1 MVKSFFLDQKNR
13 LAAFVGIVLAVVK
26 KYGSNNQEAE
36 ETFLYQAH
44 LDKKQSQDGRWT
56 TIRGNFRRLVADYV
70 AIGAPATLKSRGSK
84 GIAEGKIPK
93 VSNKYQMDEQQF
105 KDLEAMVRLGDD
117 EKSIIQEI
125 TDDSKNAVLNIYRLN
140 ELAFLN
146 GLCNGI
152 ASVGKDVSKGVEIR
166 ADYGYTDDQKFKVGQ
181 AETIEI
187 DDVQKLIDAQRK
199 KPTTAFLDATSLTRI
214 KNSASFRAR
223 VANNMGVI
231 LPEGQSYPVLSTD
244 RVKEFFKTEWNI
256 NLVLGVEKT
265 FEIEGENGEPTNYQP
280 WTNGVIVF
288 SASPKVGALV
298 WSKTVEHT
306 RRSKLADYAE
316 ADYILV
322 SKFGELDP
330 IAEYTKAEAE
340 VLPVINADGIAVLN
354 SNVANVPAG

>member
-1 MVKSFFLDQKNR
+1 MVKSFFLDSKNR
-13 LAAFVGIVLAVVK
+13 LKAFAGVILAVVK
-26 KYGSNNQEAE
+26 KYGSNNQDAE

-44 LDKKQSQDGRWT
+44 LDKKFSADGRWT
-56 TIRGNFRRLVADYV
+56 TIKGNFKRLVADYV
-70 AIGAPATLKSRGSK
+70 AIGSPATLKSRGSK
-84 GIAEGKIPK
+84 GLAEGKIPK

-105 KDLEAMVRLGDD
+105 KDLERMVRDNDD
-117 EKSIIQEI
+117 EKAIIQEI
-125 TDDSKNAVLNIYRLN
+125 TDDPKNAVLNIYRLN

-152 ASVGKDVSKGVEIR
+152 ASVGKNVSKGVEIR
-166 ADYGYTDDQKFKVGQ
+166 ADYGYTDDQKFKVDT
-181 AETIEI
+181 ANSITI
-187 DDVQKLIDAQRK
+187 DDVQRLIDAQKK

-214 KNSASFRAR
+214 KNSESFRSR

-231 LPEGQSYPVLSTD
+231 LPAGQAYPVLSTD
-244 RVKEFFKTEWNI
+244 RVKEFFQSEWNI

-265 FEIEGENGEPTNYQP
+265 FEIEGEDGETTNYQP
-280 WTNGVIVF
+280 WTSGVIVF

-298 WSKTVEHT
+298 WSKTVEHS
-306 RRSKLADYAE
+306 RRSDLADYAE

-330 IAEYTKAEAE
+330 IAEFTKAEAE

-354 SNVANVPAG
+354 TNVANVPAG